1 MANKTSTTIERKEDG
16 TIHLQLTIPHTDIQK
31 ATEDLISNT
40 VNTAEITGFRKGKAP
55 RSIVEQTLDK
65 GKLKE
70 EILKKLLPPTYVSA
84 VEENNL
90 KPIMNPKIH
99 VDTLPDDKD
108 WSITAITCEMP
119 VVKLNKYKDEIKKVT
134 AKSKIILPGKDQKK
148 QEPSLDE
155 VVKALLTETSVA
167 IPSILIEQEVDRLLA
182 QTLDEIK
189 RLGLTLDQYLS
200 STNKK
205 PEELRAEYA
214 MKAENDI
221 KLEFVLQTVAESE
234 KITIEDK
241 EITEAI
247 QKAKDPIEKENLQKN
262 SYMLASIL
270 RQQKT
275 LDFLKNL

>member
-1 MANKTSTTIERKEDG
+1 MTNKTSATIERKEDG
-16 TIHLQLTIPHTDIQK
+16 TIHLQLTIPHSDIQK
-31 ATEDLISNT
+31 ATEELISNT

>member
-1 MANKTSTTIERKEDG
+1 MTNKTSATIERKEDG
-16 TIHLQLTIPHTDIQK
+16 TIHLQLTIPHSDIQK
-31 ATEDLISNT
+31 ATEELISNT

-70 EILKKLLPPTYVSA
+70 EILKKLLPPSYVSA

>member
-70 EILKKLLPPTYVSA
+70 EILKKLLPPSYVSA

>member
-1 MANKTSTTIERKEDG
+1 MTNKTSATIERKEDG
-16 TIHLQLTIPHTDIQK
+16 TIHLQLTIPHSDIQK
-31 ATEDLISNT
+31 ATEELISNT
-40 VNTAEITGFRKGKAP
+40 VNTAEITGFRKCKAP

-148 QEPSLDE
+148 QEPSLDL
-155 VVKALLTETSVA
+155 AGFITTTSVD
-167 IPSILIEQEVDRLLA
+167 PM
-182 QTLDEIK
+182 K
-189 RLGLTLDQYLS
+189 RGS
-200 STNKK
+200 
-205 PEELRAEYA
+205 
-214 MKAENDI
+214 
-221 KLEFVLQTVAESE
+221 F
-234 KITIEDK
+234 
-241 EITEAI
+241 
-247 QKAKDPIEKENLQKN
+247 
-262 SYMLASIL
+262 
-270 RQQKT
+270 
-275 LDFLKNL
+275 

>member
-1 MANKTSTTIERKEDG
+1 MVNKTSATFERKEDG
-16 TIHLQLTIPHTDIQK
+16 TIHLQLTIPRTDIQK
-31 ATEDLISNT
+31 ATEELIGNT
-40 VNTAEITGFRKGKAP
+40 VKTAEITGFRKGKAP

-99 VDTLPDDKD
+99 VDTLPDEED
-108 WSITAITCEMP
+108 WIITAITCEMP
-119 VVKLNKYKDEIKKVT
+119 EVKLNKYKDEIKKVT
-134 AKSKIILPGKDQKK
+134 AKSKIILPGKDEKK

-221 KLEFVLQTVAESE
+221 KLEFVLQRVAESE